1 MRRYRWLGFFLLCV
15 LSGTSWIIPA
25 AANSLPPLEEQGVRY
40 GLLGLCGFL
49 VAGRGALKRDM
60 WRRTGCL
67 AAAAV
72 GLFGV
77 PMLLLAYVE
86 GGVGETTRSALFAM
100 VPVIV
105 VLAVAA
111 GDGTGGE
118 ERGARRFLIP
128 ALAGLAGLLLL
139 LPFNFSGSVRG
150 RVMLGVVAGVV
161 VLVGVCSVWL
171 YRLLR
176 GVALWETI
184 AVAGLSNAVFLLGC
198 SGLREDV
205 VWRWGGLAS
214 VVSVASLADAT
225 EVVLIVWLLREMS
238 PIRFS
243 ARFLVIPLV
252 TILESYVLV
261 RPEFTVRMLSGTG
274 LLAVGAG
281 VLLFWQAGDE
291 ETTLSLR

>member
-1 MRRYRWLGFFLLCV
+1 
-15 LSGTSWIIPA
+15 
-25 AANSLPPLEEQGVRY
+25 
-40 GLLGLCGFL
+40 LLGLVGFL

-60 WRRTGCL
+60 WRRIGRL
-67 AAAAV
+67 AAATV
-72 GLFGV
+72 GFFGV
-77 PMLLLAYVE
+77 PMLVLEYVQ

-100 VPVIV
+100 VPVVV

-111 GDGTGGE
+111 GDTAGGE
-118 ERGARRFLIP
+118 EHGARRFLIP

-150 RVMLGVVAGVV
+150 RVMLGVVAEVV
-161 VLVGVCSVWL
+161 VLVGMCSLWL
-171 YRLLR
+171 YRWLQE
-176 GVALWETI
+176 VSLWEAI
-184 AVAGLSNAVFLLGC
+184 AIAGLSNAVFLLVC
-198 SGLREDV
+198 SRLREDM
-205 VWRWGGLAS
+205 VWRWGGLVS
-214 VVSVASLADAT
+214 VVSVASLADAI
-225 EVVLIVWLLREMS
+225 EVVLIVWLLREML

-274 LLAVGAG
+274 LLAAGAG